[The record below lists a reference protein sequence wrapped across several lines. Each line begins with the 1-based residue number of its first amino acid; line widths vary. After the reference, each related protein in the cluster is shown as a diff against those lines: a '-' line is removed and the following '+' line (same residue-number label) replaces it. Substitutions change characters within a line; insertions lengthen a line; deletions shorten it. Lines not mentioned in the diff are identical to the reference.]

1 MDNLIDF
8 LSKCYQQITI
18 KDNFLFITLT
28 CVALLI
34 VLRLLFVCT
43 IRIFVAVKMVH
54 EFIFLSLK
62 RTFYNKFDYS
72 DYSPVNLKNE
82 KHYLSFKSQLDSYL
96 SNENVKNLAIFGD
109 YGTGKSSLL
118 ETYFSPQNKYSD
130 TLIKIS
136 LPDFSYAVEKK
147 DDEKKDYN
155 FSSNSDSNGHSVDQ
169 LNPKSGDGFND
180 NKKKINSVPSQGK
193 ADQSDPNNKTDDN
206 KKSVDSGANQSDRLD
221 IQTVENEILR
231 QILYSSLS
239 KNIPISLIS
248 KFKVEKKSL
257 LVITLFFCV
266 LFICYISFIN
276 NSESP
281 KKAIFALFFE
291 SHFYSLCAWLDLS
304 FSLYLGFKYFANKFK
319 LSNIAFQSIGV
330 NVKGNSNRGVIDS
343 YIDELTYLFEESK
356 CKYVLFEDLDRTDN
370 KKVLTH
376 LRNLNLILN
385 NDARCKKEFSWKKR
399 RIVFIYVL
407 KRDIFL
413 NSGDSVKFFD
423 AAVNV
428 NPFISTVN
436 SWSYIRKLRNDLSL
450 KYEFSKGDYL
460 FLKDNLTDEFLKGIS
475 FYLTDLRLIKDIFND
490 YQNLVELYSDLFVDI
505 FKPDESKNWACELFS
520 YAVFRCAYPLE
531 SYKLNKNEG
540 EIYYLLNR
548 KYEFFQNKSCGNSNN
563 KQDNKFLFDKS
574 FYEIVNN
581 DFSILNNIEI
591 LKNNDLLRFLIINN
605 YLSEKYRI
613 FQVIFPSSIKI
624 GNKNFLTSLIKNN
637 DEYAPTVNIPVEEIE
652 FVIGYFPFNAF
663 YCKSALNYSFFKYLT
678 GFCKKIGD
686 QFLLNQYLNY
696 YLDTVNKQC
705 DKENSAKLAK
715 IDVEQKCEINSFLL
729 DLVISMRKE
738 ELKENDKMSSY
749 LLTNLFSVSSK
760 KKISFSA
767 LNSLLNQKNDD
778 VFILFFLSLGYKS
791 FLSQLLLDV
800 STRNLIETKFED
812 DSFLNHFQQ
821 ILIENSDLM
830 NDDFFSSLN
839 SLGIKFKRISDKLDM
854 SNEGHSNYIINLINK
869 TKDTISRDYP
879 FYFELTWENLC
890 QLSIYLSAL
899 FKNDDIDVHYHEK
912 NSFRVLTS
920 LFTSINN
927 SIRKFDKYFYRTLF
941 SRNNFQNLL
950 IVTGISENINK
961 SDDFVLKDAPET
973 VLFAVYSMYSSFLAD
988 YFYYSELCNGKKDD
1002 FEKYQIYEEKFDY
1015 PLKDCLPKDIFDSV
1029 SQYSC
1034 DQDLLNSLFEDIFSP
1049 KNITPNLFENFF
1061 CAINCF
1067 LDYEKCEFYDFDLIF
1082 KKTFEGQ
1089 FSYLGNWEQ
1098 ILDPL
1103 NFDHMRDYCA
1113 LVLSIAHLLNFSLSK
1128 NNHLQNKKY
1137 LITPNEANI
1146 GSLVRIKKDIEA
1158 KAYSYIEMLE
1168 HDPDQ
1173 ETQYQINIFNIFLNF
1188 NKYYSAV
1195 LNKYEATFGQYT
1207 ESSKDNK

>member
-1 MDNLIDF
+1 MSMDNLIDF
-8 LSKCYQQITI
+8 LSKCYQQITTQ
-18 KDNFLFITLT
+18 DNILLIAVTF
-28 CVALLI
+28 LI
-34 VLRLLFVCT
+34 VLRLLFVCS
-43 IRIFVAVKMVH
+43 RSIFVAVKMVL
-54 EFIFLSLK
+54 EFIFSSLK
-62 RTFYNKFDYS
+62 RIFYKKFDYL
-72 DYSPVNLKNE
+72 DYSPVNLKKE

-96 SNENVKNLAIFGD
+96 SNKNVKNIAIFGD

-118 ETYFSPQNKYSD
+118 ETYFSPKNKYSD

-136 LPDFSYAVEKK
+136 LPDFSYAE
-147 DDEKKDYN
+147 ENNDYVKRN
-155 FSSNSDSNGHSVDQ
+155 DNLCLHFESKENSDE
-169 LNPKSGDGFND
+169 
-180 NKKKINSVPSQGK
+180 PSK
-193 ADQSDPNNKTDDN
+193 TDPNNKLDDN
-206 KKSVDSGANQSDRLD
+206 KKSADSGANQSDRLD

-330 NVKGNSNRGVIDS
+330 NVKDNSNRGVIDS

-356 CKYVLFEDLDRTDN
+356 CKYVIFEDLDRTDN

-450 KYEFSKGDYL
+450 KYKSSKGDYL
-460 FLKDNLTDEFLKGIS
+460 FLKENLTDEFLKGIS

-624 GNKNFLTSLIKNN
+624 GNKNFLTYLIKNN

-715 IDVEQKCEINSFLL
+715 IDVEQKCKINSFLL

-767 LNSLLNQKNDD
+767 LNSLLNQNNDD

-791 FLSQLLLDV
+791 ILSKLLLDV
-800 STRNLIETKFED
+800 STRKLIETKFED
-812 DSFLNHFQQ
+812 GAFLTHFQQ
-821 ILIENSDLM
+821 ILIENLDLL
-830 NDDFFSSLN
+830 NDDFFSSLDI
-839 SLGIKFKRISDKLDM
+839 LGIMFKSISDKLDM
-854 SNEGHSNYIINLINK
+854 SNEGHSSYILKLINK
-869 TKDTISRDYP
+869 TKDTVPRKYS
-879 FYFELTWENLC
+879 FYFELTWKNLC

-899 FKNDDIDVHYHEK
+899 FNKNDIDVHYQES
-912 NSFRVLTS
+912 NSFSVLTS
-920 LFTSINN
+920 LLSSIND
-927 SIRKFDKYFYRTLF
+927 SIRKFDNYFYRTLF
-941 SRNNFQNLL
+941 SRNDFQNLL
-950 IVTGISENINK
+950 IVTGITENINK
-961 SDDFVLKDAPET
+961 NADFVLKDSPET
-973 VLFAVYSMYSSFLAD
+973 VLFVVYNMYYSFLAD
-988 YFYYSELCNGKKDD
+988 YFYYSELCKGKNED
-1002 FEKYQIYEEKFDY
+1002 FEKRQIYEENFEY
-1015 PLKDCLPKDIFDSV
+1015 PLEDCLAKDIFDSV
-1029 SQYSC
+1029 SKYDC
-1034 DQDLLNSLFEDIFSP
+1034 DEDLLNYLFEDILSP
-1049 KNITPNLFENFF
+1049 KQITSDLFKNFF

-1067 LDYEKCEFYDFDLIF
+1067 LDYEKCEFNDFDLIF

-1089 FSYLGNWEQ
+1089 FSFLGNWNQ
-1098 ILDPL
+1098 ILDRH
-1103 NFDHMRDYCA
+1103 NFDHLRDYCA
-1113 LVLSIAHLLNFSLSK
+1113 SMLSIAHLLNFSLSK
-1128 NNHLQNKKY
+1128 NNRLQNKKY
-1137 LITPNEANI
+1137 LITPNATNI
-1146 GSLVRIKKDIEA
+1146 GSLVRIKKEIGA
-1158 KAYSYIEMLE
+1158 KANSYIEILE

-1173 ETQYQINIFNIFLNF
+1173 EIQSQIYTFNIFGKFSN
-1188 NKYYSAV
+1188 YYSDV
-1195 LNKYEATFGQYT
+1195 LTKYEAKFSQYIK
-1207 ESSKDNK
+1207 SSKVNK

>member
-1 MDNLIDF
+1 MSMDNLIDF
-8 LSKCYQQITI
+8 LSKCYQQITTQ
-18 KDNFLFITLT
+18 DNILLIAVTF
-28 CVALLI
+28 LI
-34 VLRLLFVCT
+34 VLRLLFVCS
-43 IRIFVAVKMVH
+43 RSIFVAVKMVL
-54 EFIFLSLK
+54 EFIFSSLK
-62 RTFYNKFDYS
+62 RIFYKKFDYL
-72 DYSPVNLKNE
+72 DYSPVNLKKE

-96 SNENVKNLAIFGD
+96 SNKNVKNIAIFGD

-118 ETYFSPQNKYSD
+118 ETYFSPKNKYSD

-136 LPDFSYAVEKK
+136 LPDFSYAE
-147 DDEKKDYN
+147 ENNDYVKRN
-155 FSSNSDSNGHSVDQ
+155 DNLCLHFESKENSDE
-169 LNPKSGDGFND
+169 
-180 NKKKINSVPSQGK
+180 PSK
-193 ADQSDPNNKTDDN
+193 TDPNNKLDDN
-206 KKSVDSGANQSDRLD
+206 KKSADSGANQSDRLD

-257 LVITLFFCV
+257 LFITLFFCV

-291 SHFYSLCAWLDLS
+291 LHFYSLCAWLDLS
-304 FSLYLGFKYFANKFK
+304 FCIYYVFKYFATKFK
-319 LSNIAFQSIGV
+319 LSNLAFQSIGV
-330 NVKGNSNRGVIDS
+330 NVKDNSNLGVIDS
-343 YIDELTYLFEESK
+343 YIDELTYLFEESM

-376 LRNLNLILN
+376 LRNLNQILN
-385 NDARCKKEFSWKKR
+385 NDARCKEQFLWKKR

-423 AAVNV
+423 AALNA
-428 NPFISTVN
+428 NSFISTVN
-436 SWSYIRKLRNDLSL
+436 SWSYIRQLRNDLSL
-450 KYEFSKGDYL
+450 KYKFCNRNFF
-460 FLKDNLTDEFLKGIS
+460 FLKENLTDEFLKGIS
-475 FYLTDLRLIKDIFND
+475 FYLTDLRLIKDVFND
-490 YQNLVELYSDLFVDI
+490 YRNLVELYSELFVDI
-505 FKPDESKNWACELFS
+505 FKPDESKNWVCELFS

-531 SYKLNKNEG
+531 CYKLNKNEG

-548 KYEFFQNKSCGNSNN
+548 KYEFFQDKSCDSSKNE
-563 KQDNKFLFDKS
+563 QDNKFSIDTP

-581 DFSILNNIEI
+581 DFSIQNNIDI
-591 LKNNDLLRFLIINN
+591 LKNNGLLKFLIINN

-613 FQVIFPSSIKI
+613 FQVIIPPYIKI
-624 GNKNFLTSLIKNN
+624 GSKNFLTSLIKNN
-637 DEYAPTVNIPVEEIE
+637 DEYDPVANIPVEEIE

-678 GFCKKIGD
+678 GFCKKQGD
-686 QFLLNQYLNY
+686 QNLLNQYLNF
-696 YLDTVNKQC
+696 YLDTVKKQC
-705 DKENSAKLAK
+705 DKEKSAKLTK
-715 IDVEQKCEINSFLL
+715 IAVVQKCDIKSFLL

-738 ELKENDKMSSY
+738 EIKESDKMSSY
-749 LLTNLFSVSSK
+749 LLTILFSVASK
-760 KKISFSA
+760 KKISFSG
-767 LNSLLNQKNDD
+767 LNGLLNPKNDD

-830 NDDFFSSLN
+830 NDDFFSSFN

-879 FYFELTWENLC
+879 FYFELTGENFC

-899 FKNDDIDVHYHEK
+899 FKNDDIDVHYQEK

-988 YFYYSELCNGKKDD
+988 YFYYYELCNGKNDD

-1034 DQDLLNSLFEDIFSP
+1034 DQDLLNSLFKDIFSQ

-1098 ILDPL
+1098 ILDPH

-1158 KAYSYIEMLE
+1158 NAYSYIEMLE